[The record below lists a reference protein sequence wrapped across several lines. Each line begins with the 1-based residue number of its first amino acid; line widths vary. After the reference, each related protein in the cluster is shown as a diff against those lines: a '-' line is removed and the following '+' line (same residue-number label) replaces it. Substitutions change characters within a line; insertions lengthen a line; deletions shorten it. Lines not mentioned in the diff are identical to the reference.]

1 MIIAGADEAGR
12 GAVIGPMVL
21 AGVSVDSKDS
31 KKLKAIGI
39 KDSKELTPKK
49 REELFKQIE
58 SIAKDIVVVKV
69 SACKISSFKAK
80 GINLDKVEAMKIA
93 EIISMID
100 VDKIY
105 IDSIE
110 QNSEKF
116 EKMIREF
123 LPEDKKNVKLV
134 VKNYL
139 DESVPVVS
147 AASIIAKVER
157 DREIEEIKKQ
167 VNFDFGVGYSHDE
180 RTRAFIEK
188 ILQTEEQPP
197 SYLRIHWETVQD
209 IARKLLDENK
219 KVKKWVFEQ
228 VLGKTSWQRKI
239 KDFFTKKVIGG
250 KDDS

>member
-1 MIIAGADEAGR
+1 MIIAGIDEAGR

-21 AGVSVDSKDS
+21 ACISIDSKDS
-31 KKLKAIGI
+31 KKLEAIGV
-39 KDSKELTPKK
+39 KDSKELSAKR

-58 SIAKDIVVVKV
+58 SFAKDIIVVKV

-80 GINLDKVEAMKIA
+80 GINLDKLEAMKIA
-93 EIISMID
+93 EMVTMINA
-100 VDKIY
+100 DKIY

-123 LPEDKKNVKLV
+123 LPEEKKKAELV

-139 DESVPVVS
+139 DENIPVVS

-157 DREIEEIKKQ
+157 DKEIEEIKKQ
-167 VNFDFGVGYSHDE
+167 VNFDFGVGYSHDD
-180 RTRAFIEK
+180 RTRDFIEK
-188 ILQTEEQPP
+188 ILQTEDQPP

-219 KVKKWVFEQ
+219 KVKRWVFKE
-228 VLGKTSWQRKI
+228 VLKEDSWQKKI
-239 KDFFTKKVIGG
+239 KDFFTKL
-250 KDDS
+250 

>member
-1 MIIAGADEAGR
+1 MIIAGIDEAGR
-12 GAVIGPMVL
+12 GAVIGPMIL
-21 AGVSVDSKDS
+21 ACVSIDSKDS
-31 KKLKAIGI
+31 KKLEVIGV

-80 GINLDKVEAMKIA
+80 GINLDKLEAMKIA
-93 EIISMID
+93 EMITMID
-100 VDKIY
+100 ADKIY

-116 EKMIREF
+116 EKMIKEF
-123 LPEDKKNVKLV
+123 LPDEKKNAKLV

-139 DESVPVVS
+139 DESISVVS

-157 DREIEEIKKQ
+157 DKEIEEIKKQ

-180 RTRAFIEK
+180 RTREFIEK
-188 ILQTEEQPP
+188 ILQTEDHPP

-219 KVKKWVFEQ
+219 KVKRWVFEEI
-228 VLGKTSWQRKI
+228 LKEDSWQKKI
-239 KDFFTKKVIGG
+239 KDFFLKL
-250 KDDS
+250 

>member
-1 MIIAGADEAGR
+1 MIIAGIDEAGR
-12 GAVIGPMVL
+12 GAVIGPMIL
-21 AGVSVDSKDS
+21 ACVSIDSKDS
-31 KKLKAIGI
+31 KKLEVIGV

-80 GINLDKVEAMKIA
+80 GINLDKLEAMKIA
-93 EIISMID
+93 EMITMID
-100 VDKIY
+100 ADKIY

-110 QNSEKF
+110 QNSGKF
-116 EKMIREF
+116 EKMIKEF
-123 LPEDKKNVKLV
+123 LPDEKKNAKLV

-139 DESVPVVS
+139 DESISVVS

-157 DREIEEIKKQ
+157 DKEIEEIKKQ

-180 RTRAFIEK
+180 RTREFIEK
-188 ILQTEEQPP
+188 ILQTEDHPP

-219 KVKKWVFEQ
+219 KVKRWVFEEI
-228 VLGKTSWQRKI
+228 LKEDSWQKKI
-239 KDFFTKKVIGG
+239 KDFFLKL
-250 KDDS
+250 

>member
-1 MIIAGADEAGR
+1 MIIVGIDEAGR

-21 AGVSVDSKDS
+21 ACVSIDSKDS
-31 KKLKAIGI
+31 KKLKVLGV

-49 REELFKQIE
+49 REELFRQIE
-58 SIAKDIVVVKV
+58 SIAKDIVIVKV

-80 GINLDKVEAMKIA
+80 GINLDKLEAMKIA
-93 EIISMID
+93 EIIATIRA
-100 VDKIY
+100 DKVY

-123 LPEDKKNVKLV
+123 LPEDKKNARLV

-139 DESVPVVS
+139 DESIPVVS

-157 DREIEEIKKQ
+157 DKEIEEIKKQ
-167 VNFDFGVGYSHDE
+167 VNFDFGVGYSHDD
-180 RTRAFIEK
+180 RTRDFIER
-188 ILQTEEQPP
+188 ILQTEDHPP
-197 SYLRIHWETVQD
+197 TYLRVHWETVQD

-219 KVKKWVFEQ
+219 KVKKWVFKE
-228 VLGKTSWQRKI
+228 VLKEDSWQKKI
-239 KDFFTKKVIGG
+239 KDFFSKL
-250 KDDS
+250 

>member
-1 MIIAGADEAGR
+1 MIIAGIDEAGR

-21 AGVSVDSKDS
+21 AGVSIDSKDS
-31 KKLKAIGI
+31 KKLRLIGV
-39 KDSKELTPKK
+39 KDSKELTPKR
-49 REELFKQIE
+49 REELFKEIE

-80 GINLDKVEAMKIA
+80 GINLDKLEAMKIS
-93 EIISMID
+93 EIISMLNAN
-100 VDKIY
+100 KIY
-105 IDSIE
+105 VDSIE
-110 QNSEKF
+110 QNSPKF
-116 EKMIREF
+116 ESMIKEF

-139 DESVPVVS
+139 DESNPAVS
-147 AASIIAKVER
+147 AASIVAKVER
-157 DREIEEIKKQ
+157 DKEIEEIKRR

-197 SYLRIHWETVQD
+197 NYLRVHWETVEQ

-219 KVKKWVFEQ
+219 KVKKWVFDE
-228 VLGKTSWQRKI
+228 VLKQDSWQKKI
-239 KDFFTKKVIGG
+239 KDFLIRKIIGE
-250 KDDS
+250 

>member
-1 MIIAGADEAGR
+1 MIIAGIDEAGR
-12 GAVIGPMVL
+12 GAVIGPIVL
-21 AGVSVDSKDS
+21 AGVSIDSKDS
-31 KKLKAIGI
+31 KKLRLIGV
-39 KDSKELTPKK
+39 KDSKELTPKR
-49 REELFKQIE
+49 REELFKEIE

-80 GINLDKVEAMKIA
+80 GINLDKLEAMKIS
-93 EIISMID
+93 EIISMLNAN
-100 VDKIY
+100 KIY
-105 IDSIE
+105 VDSIE
-110 QNSEKF
+110 QNSQKF
-116 EKMIREF
+116 ESMIREF

-139 DESVPVVS
+139 DESNPAVS

-157 DREIEEIKKQ
+157 DREIEEIKRK

-197 SYLRIHWETVQD
+197 NYLRVHWETVEQ

-219 KVKKWVFEQ
+219 KVKKWVFDE
-228 VLGKTSWQRKI
+228 VLKQDSWQKKI
-239 KDFFTKKVIGG
+239 KDFLYKKNYW
-250 KDDS
+250 